1 MCVDLWARAQQQRWE
16 EPQYLLEARA
26 GCIRCHE
33 ASGEERRDRSG
44 HGAWR
49 GAAVLTRQ
57 LRAEV
62 FANND
67 LCTFCWPHPGTV
79 GVASPSTYTQVGI
92 GLGSIQRVGHP
103 TLGTDISTSNYP
115 RTPNLSPQG
124 KRIMQMSPM

>member
-57 LRAEV
+57 LRAESGRG
-62 FANND
+62 
-67 LCTFCWPHPGTV
+67 LQGGCGPPSESRRGPG
-79 GVASPSTYTQVGI
+79 
-92 GLGSIQRVGHP
+92 R
-103 TLGTDISTSNYP
+103 
-115 RTPNLSPQG
+115 RLS
-124 KRIMQMSPM
+124 